1 MSWENNA
8 ITEGIKG
15 EDIEISQSKPEQFQ
29 DYTDP
34 MAVCDIKLEKNEIG
48 GDHDTKNEKDNKLK
62 KKRKIVKP
70 EPSQCTECGKTFKN
84 KTNMTQHI
92 KFVHEKVKKSERRSS
107 GKSAISKSNI
117 LTTKSEIVLL
127 GPEMSKQMSKMAALV
142 KLNGVS
148 NLFAGHFKDLKD
160 IFLISSISFSK
171 FNSA

>member
-48 GDHDTKNEKDNKLK
+48 GDHDTKNEKDKKLK

-92 KFVHEKVKKSERRSS
+92 KFVHEKVKK
-107 GKSAISKSNI
+107 
-117 LTTKSEIVLL
+117 
-127 GPEMSKQMSKMAALV
+127 V
-142 KLNGVS
+142 KEGVAES
-148 NLFAGHFKDLKD
+148 QP
-160 IFLISSISFSK
+160 SQSQTY
-171 FNSA
+171 